1 MKNRVTELALLIALL
16 FATTPAVGRA
26 DEGAK
31 EQTSFS
37 SEQDFVNQ
45 PVQSPTPLSAE
56 ALSALATDRN
66 VAGCLA
72 ESGKSPDQVFAWFVA
87 SVIHLGPK
95 DEADYIVLPN
105 LLLKAGQPDDVP
117 GRGCFLRANAAWFW
131 ALRRTK
137 QGYKL
142 VFSGG
147 GHELSVLRHRTN
159 GFRDIKTGFILQAGQ
174 TLDETVYRF
183 DGQSYVQVKVDQRP
197 LE

>member
-1 MKNRVTELALLIALL
+1 MKNALTTLAFLIVGLLASAPARGHTEDG
-16 FATTPAVGRA
+16 T
-26 DEGAK
+26 K

-37 SEQDFVNQ
+37 SQQDFVNE

-56 ALSALATDRN
+56 ALSALATDLN

-72 ESGKSPDQVFAWFVA
+72 EAGKSPDQVFAWFVA
-87 SVIHLGPK
+87 SEIHLGPK
-95 DEADYIVLPN
+95 DETDYIVLPN
-105 LLLKAGQPDDVP
+105 LLLKAGQPEDVP
-117 GRGCFLRANAAWFW
+117 GRGCFLRVSAAWFW
-131 ALRRTK
+131 ALRSTK
-137 QGYKL
+137 RGYKL

-159 GFRDIKTGFILQAGQ
+159 GFRDIKTGFILQAGR
-174 TLDETVYRF
+174 TLKEAVYRF